1 MACENQFPVDR
12 HRTGPRLQRS
22 TIVKWLTQEWLD
34 ESKRL
39 AETQP
44 ERPGASARLQYVITD
59 GPEGDIQYYWIVL
72 DGRLAENRLGE
83 LSDAEVTMTETYE
96 DAMAL
101 QKGELDANAAFMQG
115 RVKVTGDVNKLMS
128 LLPITMSPEFHEFN
142 QAVLAITEF

>member
-1 MACENQFPVDR
+1 
-12 HRTGPRLQRS
+12 
-22 TIVKWLTQEWLD
+22 VKWLTQEWLD

-39 AETQP
+39 SATQP
-44 ERPGASARLQYVITD
+44 VRPGASARLQYVITD
-59 GPEGDIQYYWIVL
+59 GPDGDIQYYWVVV
-72 DGRLAENRLGE
+72 DGQLTENRLGE
-83 LSDAEVTMTETYE
+83 LSDAEVTMTETYD

-115 RVKVTGDVNKLMS
+115 KVKVTGDVNKLMS